1 MYNGSM
7 KEYTDRITDQSKK
20 SISDFVFYNCGIEQ
34 CEPGHKYG
42 PKAREYH
49 FIHFIIDGEGTLEI
63 NNINYSIHK
72 NQLFIVPA
80 GEVSTYTASYEHP
93 WAYCWI
99 GFLGIQSNQYIQ
111 SLLQYSNQE
120 YILDCIETSYYQDRV
135 YSILDI
141 SNNKLSSLLKINGI
155 MYDII
160 GNLLEE
166 SGANFTEDY
175 DVSIPSQAIRYMDL
189 HYYDD
194 IQISDVADYL
204 GVHANYLTNIF
215 KKKYHITPK
224 QYLSDLKIRKAKKM
238 LLETDYP
245 IYIIA
250 SSVGYSDPLAFSKY
264 FKQKTNL
271 SPKEFRERGT
281 INVKQS

>member
-1 MYNGSM
+1 MYNVIM

-34 CEPGHKYG
+34 CKPCYKYG

-63 NNINYSIHK
+63 NNMTYSVHK
-72 NQLFIVPA
+72 NQLFIIPA
-80 GEVSTYTASYEHP
+80 GEVSTYMASYEHP
-93 WAYCWI
+93 WTYCWI
-99 GFLGIQSNQYIQ
+99 GFLGIQSNHYIQ
-111 SLLQYSNQE
+111 S
-120 YILDCIETSYYQDRV
+120 ILNYRGSDYVFDCQDTSYYMDKIKT
-135 YSILDI
+135 ILDF
-141 SNNKLSSLLKINGI
+141 SNNKLSSLLKINGV

-166 SGANFTEDY
+166 SGVDFIDNFDI
-175 DVSIPSQAIRYMDL
+175 SIESQAIRYMDL

-194 IQISDVADYL
+194 IQITDVADYL

-224 QYLSDLKIRKAKKM
+224 QYLIDLKIRKAKKM

-264 FKQKTNL
+264 FRKKTNL
-271 SPKEFRERGT
+271 SPKQFRERG
-281 INVKQS
+281 K